1 MGPHHLGR
9 YRPGPLDSQA
19 GNASGWAPVRALTFS
34 SLSGQP

>member
-19 GNASGWAPVRALTFS
+19 GNASGGPRFELSPSPV
-34 SLSGQP
+34 